1 MKDLI
6 VVLFTADVAAAR
18 RQITMLGLF
27 PVDTIH
33 LEDELEAN

>member
-6 VVLFTADVAAAR
+6 VVLFTADVAAAG
-18 RQITMLGLF
+18 RQITRQGLF
-27 PVDTIH
+27 PPDLIY